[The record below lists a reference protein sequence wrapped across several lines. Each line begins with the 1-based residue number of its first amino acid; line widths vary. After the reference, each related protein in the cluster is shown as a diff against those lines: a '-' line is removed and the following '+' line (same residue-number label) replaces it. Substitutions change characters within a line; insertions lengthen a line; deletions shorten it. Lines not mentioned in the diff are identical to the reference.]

1 MSRKRL
7 LTGAT
12 LALTGFALVA
22 WTAPDRSLRS
32 TLSYGTPEFV
42 SVGALAFGPENI
54 LFIGDT
60 RGAAVFAVDV
70 ADEGRPARGPVNLEG
85 VDRHIA
91 HMLGTSPDQITIH
104 DLAVH
109 PESKNAYLSVSR
121 GEGEAASPVLVRVT
135 GGAEV
140 QLVDMEDV
148 RFSKAEIT
156 NAPDADAE
164 LWRRPARTFT
174 VTDLSY
180 IDGQV
185 YVAGLSNEEFASNL
199 RRLPFPFNGE
209 MEATSLEIYHVSHGQ
224 DETNAPVE
232 TFAAV
237 TVGGKP
243 SLLAAYTC
251 TPLVQFDVANL
262 KDGAHVV
269 GKTVAE
275 LGAGNRPLDIVEV
288 EWEGRKSIL
297 IANSRHPLMKMDVG
311 DVQSAK
317 QLVNPSRERGARF
330 ENLSAPGIKQLADL
344 NDEYILAIQQNGES
358 IDLVSLAKA
367 SL

>member
-1 MSRKRL
+1 MSRTRRI
-7 LTGAT
+7 TGAA

-32 TLSYGTPEFV
+32 TLSYGTPDFV

-70 ADEGRPARGPVNLEG
+70 ADEGYGADGPINLEG

-109 PESKNAYLSVSR
+109 PASKNAYLSVSR
-121 GEGEAASPVLVRVT
+121 GEGEGAAPVLVRVT
-135 GGAEV
+135 GNAEV
-140 QLVDMEDV
+140 QLVELEDV

-156 NAPDADAE
+156 NAPDPDAE

-174 VTDLSY
+174 VTDLAY
-180 IDGQV
+180 VDGQV

-237 TVGGKP
+237 NVGGKS

-251 TPLVQFDVANL
+251 TPLVQFDIANL
-262 KDGAHVV
+262 KDGEHVV

-288 EWEGRKSIL
+288 EWGGRTSIL
-297 IANSRHPLMKMDVG
+297 IANSRHPLMRMDVT
-311 DVQSAK
+311 DVQGAK
-317 QLVNPSRERGARF
+317 KLTNPTRERGAKF

-344 NDEYILAIQQNGES
+344 NEDYVIAIQQNGES
-358 IDLVSLAKA
+358 FDLVSLLKA